1 MMSIVF
7 VIFSLFSISVLA
19 HSVPK
24 TSKIYSKAHHRSTS
38 HVLKRKGM
46 HYPDNA
52 NLDSPIKKD
61 IGRGIASERG
71 EKVKAIPW
79 KKD

>member
-7 VIFSLFSISVLA
+7 IIFSLLSVSVLA

-24 TSKIYSKAHHRSTS
+24 TSKVYSKAHHRSTS
-38 HVLKRKGM
+38 HVFKRKGM
-46 HYPDNA
+46 QHPQNA
-52 NLDSPIKKD
+52 NLDSPIKRS
-61 IGRGIASERG
+61 GRGIASERG
-71 EKVKAIPW
+71 ERVRTIPW